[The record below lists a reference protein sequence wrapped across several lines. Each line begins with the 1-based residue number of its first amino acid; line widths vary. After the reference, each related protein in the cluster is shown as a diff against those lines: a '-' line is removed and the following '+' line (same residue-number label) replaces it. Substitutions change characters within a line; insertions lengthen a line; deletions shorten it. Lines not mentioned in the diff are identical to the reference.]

1 MRRPATRLLHV
12 LFSVPVVIALVITAS
27 PTVHAQA
34 VPAPLVIV
42 IDPGHGGG
50 TNPAQ
55 PDMPLDPGAVA
66 ASGLQEKDATLAVSK
81 RLQSLLQQDDVTAIL
96 TRSDDRALSIQARSD
111 TANNDRAILYVSVH
125 FNSFTDTSVGGSLV
139 LYPKDADLRFA
150 QVMSDAMDTYL
161 GRLGVANDGV
171 VLRDNWWI
179 HTQMPTVTVEPA
191 YLSNTREAAMI
202 GDPGFE
208 QLLAMSIRS
217 GIESYDPRV
226 LQRKAQIVA
235 WNSAHPDHPVTP
247 AAATV
252 AAHPPAPA
260 SSGWMGTLVRDAL
273 LAALLAAVI
282 RWPRTAW
289 SILVAVAGL
298 LQRLTQ
304 TLLIR
309 RAATRRRRR
318 AVARRALAMHAQRY
332 ARPHHIYDELF

>member
-27 PTVHAQA
+27 PTAHAQGG
-34 VPAPLVIV
+34 PTPLVIV

-50 TNPAQ
+50 TNPSQ

-66 ASGLQEKDATLAVSK
+66 ASGLQEKDATLATSL
-81 RLQSLLQQDDVTAIL
+81 RLQALLRQDGVNAIL

-111 TANNDRAILYVSVH
+111 LANNQGAALYVSVH
-125 FNSFTDTSVGGSLV
+125 FNSYTDTSVGGSLV

-150 QVMSDAMDTYL
+150 QVMSDAMSRRL
-161 GRLGVANDGV
+161 APLGVADDGV

-202 GDPGFE
+202 GDAGFQ

-217 GIESYDPRV
+217 GLETYDPQV
-226 LQRKAQIVA
+226 LQRKAQIIA

-247 AAATV
+247 TAAVA
-252 AAHPPAPA
+252 AAHPAAPA
-260 SSGWMGTLVRDAL
+260 GSGWMGTLVRDGL

-282 RWPRTAW
+282 RWPQTAW
-289 SILVAVAGL
+289 ALLRGVARLVQVMV
-298 LQRLTQ
+298 Q

-318 AVARRALAMHAQRY
+318 AVARRSVAMHAQRY